1 MVPIVRPLAVML
13 FGLLTTGSLL
23 AAEKADIIVAKDGSG
38 KFTTIQAAISSV
50 PSSNS
55 KNVTI
60 LIKNGTYNEHIAI
73 DKSFI
78 SLIGESRE
86 KAIIQFSILRT
97 EWTSSHGSSTGCAVI
112 NIGCT
117 PSFSKT
123 SSAVTDIVIGNLTI
137 ENTYNTTG
145 DKTMV
150 IKDEGNSNRIF
161 VIGCNVWCKG
171 HDTISLWSSQSGMYY
186 HADCSFRGSVDAVC
200 PRGWCYTVNCEFYEI
215 TSSAPLW
222 HEGASAAQKFVVRT
236 GKVMPATG
244 STSKF
249 KLLNS
254 NNSSSLGTRF
264 FLLDCLI
271 SSSCNTSGT
280 YTEAYFYNCHGE
292 TADQTWYK
300 DNLSSASG
308 SPTQSQITAKWTFD
322 NKWDP
327 ENTMPSALP
336 FSALPQPWDGAYGLS
351 GSVQLKWIS
360 GRNADLNAVYFGKTN
375 PPPFVKTQTEKT
387 YTPAGLAKGK
397 YYWRVDAISGT
408 DTVAGTVWSFTVDQG
423 VSVAEKGYK
432 APMGALFT
440 IAQNKGTLII
450 HYTLERGEKATI
462 GLFNPQGKEMASF
475 PVAGENTGVSIK
487 NIQIKKYGLP
497 KGKYFARLSAGSI
510 TKTAEIIIR

>member
-1 MVPIVRPLAVML
+1 MISFIKLLAAIL
-13 FGLLTTGSLL
+13 FGLLIVSGIN

-38 KFTTIQAAISSV
+38 NFSTIQAAISSIA
-50 PSSNS
+50 SSNN

-86 KAIIQFSILRT
+86 KTIIEFSIQRT
-97 EWTSSHGSSTGCAVI
+97 EWTNTHGSSAGCAVI

-117 PSFSKT
+117 PSFVKT
-123 SSAVTDIVIGNLTI
+123 SSTITDIVIGNLTVQ
-137 ENTYNTTG
+137 NTYNTTS

-161 VIGCNVWCKG
+161 VVSCNVWCKG
-171 HDTISLWSSQSGMYY
+171 HDTISLWSSSSGMYY

-200 PRGWCYTVNCEFYEI
+200 PRGWCYTVGCEFYEV

-222 HEGASAAQKFVVRT
+222 HEAASATQKFVIRT
-236 GKVMPATG
+236 GKAMANAG
-244 STSKF
+244 NTSKF
-249 KLLNS
+249 KLLNE

-271 SSSCNTSGT
+271 SSSCNTSGA

-292 TADQTWYK
+292 TSDQTWYK

-327 ENTMPSALP
+327 ENTMPSVLP
-336 FSALPQPWDGAYGLS
+336 FSALPQPWNGAYGLS
-351 GSVQLKWIS
+351 ASVQLKWVS
-360 GRNADLNAVYFGKTN
+360 GRNADQNAVYFGKVN

-387 YTPAGLAKGK
+387 YKPENLAKGK

-408 DTVAGTVWSFTVDQG
+408 DTVAGTVWSFTVEQG
-423 VSVAEKGYK
+423 TSVAVRGYK
-432 APMGALFT
+432 APTSTLFT
-440 IAQNKGTLII
+440 IAQSKGTLMIQ
-450 HYTLERGEKATI
+450 YRLQGSEKAMI
-462 GLFNPQGKEMASF
+462 GLFNLQGKEMAF
-475 PVAGENTGVSIK
+475 LPVEGETAGVQTVNW
-487 NIQIKKYGLP
+487 QIDKYALP
-497 KGKYFARLSAGSI
+497 KGEYLARLSAGSI
-510 TKTAEIIIR
+510 IKTAEITIR